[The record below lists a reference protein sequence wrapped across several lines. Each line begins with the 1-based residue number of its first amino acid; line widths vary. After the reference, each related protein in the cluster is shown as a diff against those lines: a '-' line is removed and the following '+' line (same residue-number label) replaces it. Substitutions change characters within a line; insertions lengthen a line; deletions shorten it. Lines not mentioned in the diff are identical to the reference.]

1 MRATRAIIHIDSL
14 KRNIQLIRKR
24 VGEGRLICAPIKA
37 DAYGHGAA
45 PVAKA
50 CLEAGVQRLAVA
62 TVDEG
67 AELRAA
73 GINAPI
79 LLLSFP
85 MPDEYESVVSLGLTP
100 FVGDKALAAGLER
113 AAASLNARDGAAVH
127 LKVDTG
133 MGRIGCAPEEAAELA
148 RFIASLSHVR
158 LEGVATHL
166 AVSDSLKPED
176 IRYTQEQIRRF
187 VRVIEAIRKA
197 GVDPGVVHA
206 AASGGVLLHE
216 EAWFDMA
223 RPGIVLYGY
232 TPDPALAGLAP
243 FEPVMELV
251 SHIVYIKQVKKGES
265 VSYGRTW
272 TAPCDTTIATIPV
285 GYGDGLNRLLSNNY
299 SVLIKNKRYPIVGR
313 ICMDQCLVDLGKD
326 GAACKKFEKVTIFGA
341 KPACTAAD
349 MAEILHT
356 IPYEITCNINKR
368 VPRVFEE
375 AVCEGCGRARRT

>member
-1 MRATRAIIHIDSL
+1 MRATQAIIRIDNL
-14 KRNIQLIRKR
+14 KRNIRVIRER
-24 VGEGRLICAPIKA
+24 VGKRRLICAPVKA

-50 CLEAGVQRLAVA
+50 CLEAGVERLAVA

-67 AELRAA
+67 ADLRAA
-73 GINAPI
+73 GIDAPI
-79 LLLSFP
+79 LLFSFP
-85 MPDEYESVVSLGLTP
+85 MPDEYEAAVSYGLTP
-100 FVGDKALAAGLER
+100 LVGDKELAAGLEL
-113 AAASLNARDGAAVH
+113 AAATLNAEVAVH

-133 MGRIGCAPEEAAELA
+133 MRRIGCPPEEAAELA
-148 RFIASLSHVR
+148 RFIASRSHVL

-166 AVSDSLKPED
+166 AVSDSLDPEN
-176 IRYTQEQIRRF
+176 IRYTREQLRRF
-187 VRVIEAIRKA
+187 AVAVDAIKKA

-206 AASGGVLLHE
+206 SASGGVLLHKD
-216 EAWFDMA
+216 AWFDMV
-223 RPGIVLYGY
+223 RPGIMLYGY
-232 TPDPALAGLAP
+232 TPAPALAGLSP
-243 FEPVMELV
+243 LDPVMELI
-251 SHIVYIKQVKKGES
+251 SHIVYIKEVKEGES

-272 TAPCDTTIATIPV
+272 TAPCDTTIATIPA
-285 GYGDGLNRLLSNNY
+285 GYGDGLNRLLSNSY
-299 SVLIKNKRYPIVGR
+299 SVLIKGKLHPIVGR

-341 KPACTAAD
+341 KPALSAAD

-375 AVCEGCGRARRT
+375 AV

>member
-1 MRATRAIIHIDSL
+1 MRATQAIIRIDNL
-14 KRNIQLIRKR
+14 KRNIRLIRDR
-24 VGEGRLICAPIKA
+24 VGKGRLICAPVKA

-67 AELRAA
+67 AELRVA
-73 GINAPI
+73 GIDAPI

-85 MPDEYESVVSLGLTP
+85 VPDEYEAVVSCGLTP
-100 FVGDKALAAGLER
+100 LVGDRELAAGLEL
-113 AAASLNARDGAAVH
+113 AALNVGAGVAVH

-133 MGRIGCAPEEAAELA
+133 MGRIGCPPEEAAALA
-148 RFIASLSHVR
+148 RFIASLPHVR

-166 AVSDSLKPED
+166 AVSDSLKPENVQ
-176 IRYTQEQIRRF
+176 YTQEQIRRF
-187 VRVIEAIRKA
+187 VCAVDAIKKA
-197 GVDPGVVHA
+197 GVDPGVIHA

-216 EAWFDMA
+216 QAWFDMA
-223 RPGIVLYGY
+223 RPGVMLYGY
-232 TPDPALAGLAP
+232 APDPALAGLLP
-243 FEPVMELV
+243 LEPVMELV
-251 SHIVYIKQVKKGES
+251 SRIVYIKQVRKGES

-272 TAPCDTTIATIPV
+272 TAPCDTAIATIPI

-299 SVLIKNKRYPIVGR
+299 SVLVKGKQRPIVGR

-326 GAACKKFEKVTIFGA
+326 GAACEKFEKVTIFGA
-341 KPACTAAD
+341 KPAFTAAD

-375 AVCEGCGRARRT
+375 AV

>member
-1 MRATRAIIHIDSL
+1 MRATKAIIRIDNL
-14 KRNIQLIRKR
+14 KRNIQMIRKR
-24 VGEGRLICAPIKA
+24 VGEDRLICAPVKA

-67 AELRAA
+67 AALRAA
-73 GINAPI
+73 GIDAPI
-79 LLLSFP
+79 FLLSFP
-85 MPDEYESVVSLGLTP
+85 MPDEYEAVVSRRLTP
-100 FVGDKALAAGLER
+100 FVGDKELAAGLER
-113 AAASLNARDGAAVH
+113 AAVSLNAASVAVH

-133 MGRIGCAPEEAAELA
+133 MGRIGCAPEGAASLA

-166 AVSDSLKPED
+166 AVSDSRKPEN
-176 IRYTQEQIRRF
+176 IRYTQEQIHRF
-187 VRVIEAIRKA
+187 AFAVDAIKKA

-216 EAWFDMA
+216 NSWFDMV
-223 RPGIVLYGY
+223 RPGILLYGY
-232 TPDPALAGLAP
+232 TPDPALAGLLP
-243 FEPVMELV
+243 LEPVMELV

-299 SVLIKNKRYPIVGR
+299 SVLIKDKRRPIVGR
-313 ICMDQCLVDLGKD
+313 ICMDQCMVDLGED
-326 GAACKKFEKVTIFGA
+326 GVACKKFEKVTIFGA

-356 IPYEITCNINKR
+356 IPYEITCDINKR
-368 VPRVFEE
+368 VPRVFEG
-375 AVCEGCGRARRT
+375 AV